1 MKTCFGFMFWGL
13 LLVALDFKFKD
24 FDPLPDSV
32 GGLGYALVAIGT
44 GGLAP
49 MTGNLVAACA
59 LGWLLVIVYIVASFF
74 TGDAERLFD
83 VLIAVLNGA
92 MMWTMLGGV
101 SDVARG
107 RNRLD
112 LAERA
117 APLRSAYVALVAI
130 SLVLSLTVEG
140 SSGAV
145 RWLTAILVVAALVVM
160 GLIVHLIYRAWAELS
175 R

>member
-1 MKTCFGFMFWGL
+1 MKTCFGFMFWGA

-59 LGWLLVIVYIVASFF
+59 VGWLLVIIYIVAPYFA
-74 TGDAERLFD
+74 GDAERLFE
-83 VLIAVLNGA
+83 VLVPVLNGA
-92 MMWTMLGGV
+92 MMWTTLSGV
-101 SDVARG
+101 GDVARG
-107 RNRLD
+107 RHRLD

-117 APLRSAYVALVAI
+117 VPLRSAYVALVAI
-130 SLVLSLTVEG
+130 SLVLSLTVDG
-140 SSGAV
+140 SGGAV
-145 RWLTAILVVAALVVM
+145 PWLTAALVLAALVVM
-160 GLIVHLIYRAWAELS
+160 GLILHLLYRAWAELS
-175 R
+175 P